1 MRVASR
7 DCQARAMNIC
17 PFIFFSPAGQV
28 PQQTGQGPGALWPI
42 RPLRTIPKIITGLS
56 RPGFPTIA
64 AAEHLGA
71 EARSKTTLRTQP
83 SSKAP
88 SPGQECLTTRK

>member
-28 PQQTGQGPGALWPI
+28 PQQTGQGPGGPVAHQTPSDNSEDHYW
-42 RPLRTIPKIITGLS
+42 
-56 RPGFPTIA
+56 
-64 AAEHLGA
+64 
-71 EARSKTTLRTQP
+71 TQP
-83 SSKAP
+83 TWISYNRCCRALGCRGKE
-88 SPGQECLTTRK
+88 QNHT